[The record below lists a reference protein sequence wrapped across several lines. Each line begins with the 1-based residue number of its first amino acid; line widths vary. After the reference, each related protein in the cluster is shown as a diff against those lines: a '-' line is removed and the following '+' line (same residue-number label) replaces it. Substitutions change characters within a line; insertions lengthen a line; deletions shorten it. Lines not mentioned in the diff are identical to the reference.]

1 MISGNLEYLM
11 SSLPNLSFQN
21 NEDVRFQVSSILRKY
36 GGASAEELSLVEIL
50 DREAE
55 KFLSP
60 TASRLLRR
68 IDLQTIHDPAFQ
80 QGPDGVLSAFSKF
93 AFSLKE
99 AVRQLRLARRTPSN
113 ESAPGKLLPGLI
125 PGTPLEE
132 EIQLMKFQWDQLE
145 ALSIGHYADFGSLVI
160 YKIKLMIL
168 IRWWSFDKDLGFETF
183 NRLTKQDTTWPI
195 RS

>member
-21 NEDVRFQVSSILRKY
+21 NDDIRLQVSSTLTKY
-36 GGASAEELSLVEIL
+36 AGSSAEGLSLVEVL
-50 DREAE
+50 DKEAE

-60 TASRLLRR
+60 KASRLLRR
-68 IDLQTIHDPAFQ
+68 IDLHTVHDTAFQ
-80 QGPDGVLSAFSKF
+80 QSANRLLSDFSKY

-99 AVRQLRLARRTPSN
+99 AVRQLRIARRNPSS
-113 ESAPGKLLPGLI
+113 ESASGKQPLLLT

-132 EIQLMKFQWDQLE
+132 EIQLMKLQWDKLE
-145 ALSIGHYADFGSLVI
+145 ELSIGHYADLGSLII

-168 IRWWSFDKDLGFETF
+168 TRWWSFDKDQGFETF
-183 NRLTKQDTTWPI
+183 SKLTKQNAAWPI